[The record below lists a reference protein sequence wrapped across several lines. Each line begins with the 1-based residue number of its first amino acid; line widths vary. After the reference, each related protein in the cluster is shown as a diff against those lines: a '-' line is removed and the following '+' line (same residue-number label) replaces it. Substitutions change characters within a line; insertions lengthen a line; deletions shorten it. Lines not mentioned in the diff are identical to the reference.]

1 MKLLRL
7 AFCALLALAGAA
19 LAWRVQNG
27 VETGLYALLDPGRRS
42 VMSALADNLNGQI
55 RVLVEGPSWE
65 AVKGP
70 ADDFRALLHKL
81 GKAGD
86 AKEPKA
92 GASLRDTIAYLA
104 PRTGGLLTDETRAR
118 LLAGRYGEVAT
129 NAASL
134 LFSGFTPPLF
144 SVKKDPFLLATDYV
158 THLERRDDRG
168 WTLRD
173 GDPAIERDGK
183 CCLMLVGETGGDLSA
198 GERVKEIFERAR
210 AFDAKGGPVRVFC
223 SGAPFHACLA
233 VESSKREINVLS
245 GISLAI
251 VLALGWLL
259 FRSVRFVPPV
269 LFALG
274 SGFLVA
280 TAALFLGFARPHL
293 ISFVFGTSLIG
304 LGVDYTYHVL
314 AAGGARRILRSLTF
328 SLLTTLACF
337 APLFFSAVDVL
348 RQMALFTTTGL
359 VTIFAAV
366 TLFFRST
373 DPDSILTQ
381 RRRDAE
387 NGVLGEEGARRSK
400 MPCTSPCLCAS
411 VLKKAGWVYGLLALV
426 LVCGVFRL
434 RFGNDISRFY
444 KADPYLAA
452 GEARLYD
459 LGRAAST
466 HYLIVAGDSVQ
477 DALER
482 EEAAGVKG
490 LSAIIPSLKRQR
502 ENAALVAAL
511 HQKVGRAYT
520 ALTGLPVS
528 VPVQNDDSFL
538 DPEQVTDPLLL
549 RLIRPMLVRSG
560 EKVLLVS
567 PEPNGKETPTR
578 PGVETFDVK
587 QALIDLFDEYA
598 AETYRLLGVSFCVL
612 VVLLVALFR
621 RNFFRYLLPTAAAIA
636 VSLGVLG
643 WCGVQ
648 LNFFHALCFFVFVGL
663 GLDYTI
669 FHLGQHDDRTRRAVL
684 FSFLTSFTGLG
695 MLAFTSFSVTASMGI
710 TLALGLFFA
719 YVFSFIWARLQDP
732 GHSASA
738 EDAGWYAQREQSAG
752 AVRLQ
757 ILWLVYRFLGKNVLK
772 LVVTVVMLFIYP
784 FAKPA
789 RRSLRKFYSVLA
801 ESSTKTAPFNSFPL
815 PSSPLPPHPSPF
827 TLHLSPFT
835 LFRHLLGFAWSLVDK
850 MDACTLRRALPRMT
864 VRDDAGARA
873 FFQLVAEKKGAFLI
887 STHVG
892 TIEVLPALASA
903 SPQTL
908 FNSSTLQL
916 FNFSTFQPPFVHAF
930 QQMGHDAV
938 FTKLFVKHLDTTNF
952 ALHAVEDIGVVTA
965 VQMQEAIGRGEL
977 VLMAGDRVSAGSP
990 NATLPHDFLGRP
1002 CVWPKGVFVFA
1013 RLMEAPIFFVTC
1025 VRTGWN
1031 AYEVHFD
1038 APMMNPRPKEILDAY
1053 ARFLEAET
1061 RAHPDQ
1067 WYHFHDFF
1075 HE

>member
-70 ADDFRALLHKL
+70 VDDFRALLHKL
-81 GKAGD
+81 GKADD

-251 VLALGWLL
+251 VFALGWLL

-280 TAALFLGFARPHL
+280 TVALFLGFERPHL

-366 TLFFRST
+366 TLFFCNSRATEIST
-373 DPDSILTQ
+373 
-381 RRRDAE
+381 RRC
-387 NGVLGEEGARRSK
+387 VS
-400 MPCTSPCLCAS
+400 AS
-411 VLKKAGWVYGLLALV
+411 KKAGWVCVVLALV
-426 LVCGVFRL
+426 FVCGVFRL

-511 HQKVGRAYT
+511 HEKAGRIYT

-528 VPVQNDDSFL
+528 APVRNDDSFL

-549 RLIRPMLVRSG
+549 HLIRPMLVRSG
-560 EKVLLVS
+560 KRVLLVS
-567 PEPNGKETPTR
+567 PEPNGKETSTR
-578 PGVETFDVK
+578 PGVEAFDVK
-587 QALIDLFDEYA
+587 QALIDLFDAYA

-612 VVLLVALFR
+612 VVLLAALFR

-684 FSFLTSFTGLG
+684 FSFLTSFTGFG
-695 MLAFTSFSVTASMGI
+695 MLAFTSFSVTASMGF

-719 YVFSFIWARLQDP
+719 YVFSFVWARLQDHA
-732 GHSASA
+732 HSASA

-757 ILWLVYRFLGKNVLK
+757 ILWLVYRFLGKNILK

-789 RRSLRKFYSVLA
+789 RRNLRKFYSVLA
-801 ESSTKTAPFNSFPL
+801 ASS
-815 PSSPLPPHPSPF
+815 
-827 TLHLSPFT
+827 SPFT

-873 FFQLVAEKKGAFLI
+873 FFQLVAERKGAFLI

-892 TIEVLPALASA
+892 TIEVLPALSSA

-908 FNSSTLQL
+908 FNS
-916 FNFSTFQPPFVHAF
+916 STFQPPFVHAF

-938 FTKLFVKHLDTTNF
+938 FTKLFVKHLDTANF
-952 ALHAVEDIGVVTA
+952 ALHAVEDIGVATA

-990 NATLPHDFLGRP
+990 DATLPHDFLGRP

-1038 APMMNPRPKEILDAY
+1038 APMMNPRPKEILDTY